1 MKRISLIYLLLLLPG
16 SLLAQFGA
24 GMGSAAPKIYD
35 GKITGSV
42 LDSLTGSPVS
52 FSTISLFEKGSV
64 RPIDGTVADEKGD
77 FKLKNIKNG
86 KYRITVSFIGYT
98 TKDYDSLVINDKDP
112 VISLGR
118 IILAPAVAQLREA
131 TVEGEK
137 PLIEMKVDKLVY
149 NADKDISVKGGN
161 SSDVLRKVPMVSVD
175 LDGNV
180 MLQGTQNVRIL
191 INNKPSSLMAGSV
204 ADALKM
210 IPADEIE
217 KVEVITSPSA
227 KYDAEGT
234 GGIINI
240 ITKKN
245 NIQGVSGSVN
255 AGAGTRSSN
264 LFSNLN
270 FRQGRW
276 GTGVSFG
283 GFGYLGLGEMRN
295 LRVTD
300 NGATDSYLLQTG
312 DNRNFGFGPYAQINA
327 DIDLTSKSS
336 LSGSFRLNDFNNG
349 SKGTAHNDVSFDG
362 TNYNLLFTN
371 DYKTVTD
378 GLSYDANIDYKR
390 SFKKKEQELT
400 VSAQWSANDRQT
412 NYDVGRTGSSGNTYY
427 KETSDNRN
435 LNEERTV
442 QADYAQPFGKKFL
455 LETGAKAILRDV
467 TSDYEYDV
475 FDFSTQQFE
484 KDTVRSN
491 VFDYRQ
497 DVYAGYA
504 QGTLTLGK
512 FGLKAGLRYEQTHVD
527 GDLEQGGTP
536 FVNDYGNW
544 IPTATVSYTRQG
556 KGTYKISYTQ
566 RIQRPGMTFLNPWVN
581 QSDSLNI
588 SYGNPQ
594 LEPEVSHAFE
604 FGINSFK
611 KFGSVNASVYH
622 RFTDNS
628 IESIRFIQNDNIYV
642 TTYDNIGKNYTTG
655 LSAGVNVMW
664 KMKIFCG
671 ANANLYY
678 YKVKTVGYS
687 QSLTNEGLNYN
698 FNLFGSYKFTT
709 RWGIMAFGNF
719 NGPKISVQG
728 TSTSF
733 WYYNLSARREFKN
746 GKGGVG
752 FGLDNFASW
761 YMHFRNEYSGEGFT
775 YDGDNKILFLGLRVS
790 LDYRFGKMEFSNGKK
805 KGIKNDDLKDGGGDG
820 MDGGG
825 MMGGRR

>member
-16 SLLAQFGA
+16 YVLAQFGA

-86 KYRITVSFIGYT
+86 KYRITVSFIGYS

-300 NGATDSYLLQTG
+300 NGATESYLLQTG

-327 DIDLTSKSS
+327 DVDLTSKSS

-349 SKGTAHNDVSFDG
+349 SKGTADNDVSFDG